1 MRKHLLDLLATW
13 RREGLPSWT
22 QAYQSGQAL
31 LGWKTEQQIGGFWER
46 PPQLVTATLDDS
58 IGQGLKMIHLFSEV
72 AGVAVRPLGLMQSS
86 EHIITACHNYR
97 PDMLGLTVL
106 QLDTVEMLDHIAE
119 NIPDE
124 THVLVGGPAF
134 KLMPAAE
141 LCLKSYRVLNDVAAY
156 LAFLLDE
163 EAFKPYRFRSS

>member
-31 LGWKTEQQIGGFWER
+31 LGWKTEQQIGCLWER

-72 AGVAVRPLGLMQSS
+72 AGVVVRPLGLMQSS
-86 EHIITACHNYR
+86 EHIITACHNYE

-134 KLMPAAE
+134 KLMPAAQLE
-141 LCLKSYRVLNDVAAY
+141 RKPYHVIHDVAAY
-156 LAFLLDE
+156 VELLLE
-163 EAFKPYRFRSS
+163 KAPISG

>member
-31 LGWKTEQQIGGFWER
+31 LGWKTEQKIGGLWER

-72 AGVAVRPLGLMQSS
+72 AGVVVRPLGLMQLS
-86 EHIITACHNYR
+86 EHIITACHNYQ

>member
-1 MRKHLLDLLATW
+1 MLD
-13 RREGLPSWT
+13 
-22 QAYQSGQAL
+22 
-31 LGWKTEQQIGGFWER
+31 WKTEQQIGGLWER

-72 AGVAVRPLGLMQSS
+72 AGVVVRPLGLMQSS
-86 EHIITACHNYR
+86 EHIITACHNYK

-134 KLMPAAE
+134 KLMPAAQLE
-141 LCLKSYRVLNDVAAY
+141 RKPYHVIHDVAAY
-156 LAFLLDE
+156 VELLLE
-163 EAFKPYRFRSS
+163 KAPISG

>member
-1 MRKHLLDLLATW
+1 LETEPLRKHLLDLLATW

-31 LGWKTEQQIGGFWER
+31 LDWKTEQQIGGLWER

-72 AGVAVRPLGLMQSS
+72 AGVVVRPLGLMQSS
-86 EHIITACHNYR
+86 EHIITACHNYK

-134 KLMPAAE
+134 KLMPAAQLE
-141 LCLKSYRVLNDVAAY
+141 RKPYHVIHDVAAY
-156 LAFLLDE
+156 VELLLE
-163 EAFKPYRFRSS
+163 KAPISG

>member
-1 MRKHLLDLLATW
+1 METEPLRKHLLDLLATW

-31 LGWKTEQQIGGFWER
+31 LDWKTEQQIGGLWER

-72 AGVAVRPLGLMQSS
+72 AGVVVRPLGLMQSS
-86 EHIITACHNYR
+86 EHIITACHNYK

-134 KLMPAAE
+134 KLMPAAQLE
-141 LCLKSYRVLNDVAAY
+141 RKPYHVIHDVAAY
-156 LAFLLDE
+156 VELLLE
-163 EAFKPYRFRSS
+163 KAPISG